1 MTETET
7 EAGAETRQDM
17 TRQGKTRQDDFAAYA
32 DAAARCCINILGLR
46 SINQATQMTEERTEN
61 TQTVRVMG
69 RHASEQLFMWLSD
82 GSLLLRE
89 RAWCFYSEARSCVAH
104 FVFARGRHAAGIIG
118 EHRQHSDPDRT
129 HGRRGVGRGVC
140 RCHLL

>member
-61 TQTVRVMG
+61 TQTVREMG

-82 GSLLLRE
+82 GSLLLRGKGLVLLFGSTIL
-89 RAWCFYSEARSCVAH
+89 RGTFR
-104 FVFARGRHAAGIIG
+104 FRRGRHAAGIIG

>member
-7 EAGAETRQDM
+7 EAGAENRQNM

-32 DAAARCCINILGLR
+32 DAAARCCKIILGLR

-61 TQTVRVMG
+61 TQTVREMG

-82 GSLLLRE
+82 GSLLLR
-89 RAWCFYSEARSCVAH
+89 
-104 FVFARGRHAAGIIG
+104 
-118 EHRQHSDPDRT
+118 
-129 HGRRGVGRGVC
+129 
-140 RCHLL
+140 